1 MELRSA
7 VEHVRQEAGD
17 ASSSTVQLEASGSVA
32 VANVQQP
39 WVPSRVSCIAL
50 CGA

>member
-17 ASSSTVQLEASGSVA
+17 AGSSIVELEASGSVA
-32 VANVQQP
+32 VANVPQP
-39 WVPSRVSCIAL
+39 
-50 CGA
+50 